1 MSHIDAQ
8 CSLSSF
14 RRFLMTACN
23 APKEY
28 RNKFN
33 WFPERVEITGVTY
46 VEAEDKATRAN
57 VGMMQIVEPENIAG
71 IMYNSRSGKTSL
83 KWRRGRPG
91 RIRGKASQASVS
103 ILVRCGVIPTAGH
116 FTIK

>member
-1 MSHIDAQ
+1 
-8 CSLSSF
+8 
-14 RRFLMTACN
+14 MTACN
-23 APKEY
+23 ASKEY

-46 VEAEDKATRAN
+46 VEAEDKATRAH
-57 VGMMQIVEPENIAG
+57 VDMMQIVEPENIAG

>member
-1 MSHIDAQ
+1 
-8 CSLSSF
+8 
-14 RRFLMTACN
+14 MTACN

-46 VEAEDKATRAN
+46 VEAEDKATRAHA
-57 VGMMQIVEPENIAG
+57 GMMKIVEPDNIAG
-71 IMYNSRSGKTSL
+71 IMYNSRSGETSL

-91 RIRGKASQASVS
+91 RIRGKASKASIS
-103 ILVRCGVIPTAGH
+103 ILVRCGVTPIAGH
-116 FTIK
+116 FMIK

>member
-1 MSHIDAQ
+1 MLHIDAQ

-46 VEAEDKATRAN
+46 VEAEDKATR
-57 VGMMQIVEPENIAG
+57 VHVDMMQIVEPENIAG

-103 ILVRCGVIPTAGH
+103 ILVRCGVIPTVGH